1 VPVGTAGVKGGCACV
16 GYVRLMLIKLVLA
29 LTVIVLI
36 LTVIYL
42 VKLIFVGMGSG

>member
-1 VPVGTAGVKGGCACV
+1 
-16 GYVRLMLIKLVLA
+16 MLIKLVLA